1 MQRACEPRRLGAFC
15 KILSFN
21 LRRWST
27 VFCFRVEGLGLRVRR
42 WNTIVP
48 FCCRISFLCCRQHSL
63 RATATVRRCSC
74 IYCNQVFQADFH
86 LQFFSATVV
95 ALSQAATLSE
105 APRLKLGTPNHP
117 AFLSKEIKFNTPKPQ
132 FNSLNTLYEAQN
144 TERLRRL
151 SFLKGSSSRLDPT
164 WRSTSS
170 GRGFHLA
177 NAMHLSNATSP
188 SMLN

>member
-86 LQFFSATVV
+86 LQFFSVDGR
-95 ALSQAATLSE
+95 S
-105 APRLKLGTPNHP
+105 LKPSSNAVRST
-117 AFLSKEIKFNTPKPQ
+117 
-132 FNSLNTLYEAQN
+132 EAQ
-144 TERLRRL
+144 TRHSE
-151 SFLKGSSSRLDPT
+151 P
-164 WRSTSS
+164 
-170 GRGFHLA
+170 
-177 NAMHLSNATSP
+177 P
-188 SMLN
+188 SVPFKRNQVQHPETPFQLFKYLV